1 MAFVNECPKNETE
14 FITSSKRLKCGT
26 DKYGNNQYICVPNK
40 EKSSLVELCY
50 DGIIGPQE
58 NGNCIEESKGK
69 LIPYNCSRFRYGCP
83 DDIFDSNAVYKY
95 PACQEINTH
104 YGCYV
109 MEPSC
114 QPREA
119 KKENDVAVLY
129 SCLGVFVAVII
140 VVAILLYL
148 KWKSKSKCR
157 KGNSKSGYTKTGT
170 QGDKV
175 DLQDKKP
182 CPGDN
187 PVLPYTFKIW
197 SCNRNEK
204 FGICLSSLEI
214 TELKEKCIKKFC
226 IQKDESRYITFVLEK
241 DGTEVDEEYLKHIE
255 TDTIVMLLKQDENW
269 SKAEHFVAST
279 PTGKQNLA
287 KSTPCSTKYY
297 GDSDSDEEQSSPGFE
312 VCSFDR
318 NKEKTIKL
326 SYPTCTNLKRKCI
339 SQFEISEEDEDHLRF
354 VLEADGTE
362 VDDDYLKTVNA
373 KLMILNRNEKWK
385 QKAIT
390 QTVRINTLSQPVY
403 TSISRATI
411 PFKVWSSDRKIRK
424 GIVVSYPKVDDL
436 KEKCKKAFKIEKKD
450 LDRVK
455 LVLEKDGT
463 EVKEELLKTL
473 GENTYLI
480 ILKPGERWS
489 PAPVFF
495 NQPKKQ
501 RTEGIIPFDLRKPY
515 Y

>member
-14 FITSSKRLKCGT
+14 VIMSSKRLKCGT

-58 NGNCIEESKGK
+58 NGNCIEESEGK

-83 DDIFDSNAVYKY
+83 DGIFDSNAVFKY

-104 YGCYV
+104 YRCYV

-129 SCLGVFVAVII
+129 ACLGVFVAVII

-148 KWKSKSKCR
+148 KWKSKR
-157 KGNSKSGYTKTGT
+157 NSTCIYEKTNT
-170 QGDKV
+170 EEKN
-175 DLQDKKP
+175 
-182 CPGDN
+182 DN
-187 PVLPYTFKIW
+187 NTCSCSCSRNSVRPYTFKIW
-197 SCNRNEK
+197 SCNRNDK
-204 FGICLSSLEI
+204 FGICLSSLKLK
-214 TELKEKCIKKFC
+214 ELKKKCIKKFC
-226 IQKDESRYITFVLEK
+226 IQKDESRNITFVLEK
-241 DGTEVDEEYLKHIE
+241 DGTEVDKEYLKHLE
-255 TDTIVMLLKQDENW
+255 TDTILMLLKQDEKW
-269 SKAEHFVAST
+269 SKAEPFVAST

-287 KSTPCSTKYY
+287 QSTPRSVKDD
-297 GDSDSDEEQSSPGFE
+297 GDSDTCSDEEKSGPGFE

-318 NKEKTIKL
+318 KKEKTIKL
-326 SYPTCTNLKRKCI
+326 SYPTCTNLKKECIRK
-339 SQFEISEEDEDHLRF
+339 FEISEEDEDYLRF

-385 QKAIT
+385 QEAIT
-390 QTVRINTLSQPVY
+390 QTVRINTFSQPVNP
-403 TSISRATI
+403 SISTAKI
-411 PFKVWSSDRKIRK
+411 PFKVWSSDRKIKK
-424 GIVVSYPKVDDL
+424 GIVVSYSKVDDF
-436 KEKCKKAFKIEKKD
+436 KKKCKKSFRIEKED
-450 LDRVK
+450 LGRVK
-455 LVLEKDGT
+455 LVLEEDGT

-473 GENTYLI
+473 GENAYLI
-480 ILKPGERWS
+480 ILKPGECWS
-489 PAPVFF
+489 PAPVLL
-495 NQPKKQ
+495 NQPEKQ
-501 RTEGIIPFDLRKPY
+501 TTEGIIQFDPRKP
-515 Y
+515 